1 MNEENIMHRPF
12 TAEIAAFFKK
22 MDLTLV
28 VVDDD
33 PTGTQTVH
41 DVPVLGHWSEEAFLK
56 EFEEETPMVFV
67 LANTRSLTEKQAVSR
82 ARTIGACIKKASEK
96 SRRKFLLVSRSD
108 STLRGHFPSEVH
120 ALAEGAGQAN
130 MPIILTPAFFEGG
143 RVTIDDVHYILED
156 GIRTPVS
163 ETPFAK
169 DKSFGYAHAD
179 LKLWTEE
186 KSKGAIPAKEVKS
199 LSIAQI
205 SAGKNEIL
213 AVLTA
218 LKPGQVL
225 VLNSANYAHMETFI
239 MALQEAIQQG
249 SRFAFRTGASFVSAF
264 GGIGP
269 KPWIPRQL
277 PNPQHG
283 GLVIVGSYVPKSTRQ
298 LEVLLK
304 ADGLSE
310 FPISVAR
317 IIDSTRP
324 LIKEIDVIVQDLESK
339 IAQGKTPVVY
349 TSREL
354 VSGDTAEESLSIGEK
369 VNTFLVTLLECLS
382 VQPSFIIGKGGITS
396 NDLAVKSLK
405 MKRGMVA
412 GQILPGVP
420 VWELEP
426 DNKFPHTPY
435 VVFPGNV
442 GDDKGLYTVYQKF
455 NEARS
460 RQ

>member
-1 MNEENIMHRPF
+1 MEENIMHRPY
-12 TAEIAAFFKK
+12 TAEIAKFFNQ
-22 MDLTLV
+22 MDCTLV

-41 DVPVLGHWSEEAFLK
+41 DVPVLGHWSEQAFLK
-56 EFEEETPMVFV
+56 EFEARTNLVFV
-67 LANTRSLTEKQAVSR
+67 LANTRSLTEPQAVSR
-82 ARTIGACIKKASEK
+82 AGTIGECIKKAAEK
-96 SRRKFLLVSRSD
+96 SGRNFLVVSRSD
-108 STLRGHFPSEVH
+108 STLRGHFPAEVH
-120 ALAEGAGQAN
+120 ALTEGAGQSGL
-130 MPIILTPAFFEGG
+130 PIILTPAFFEGG
-143 RVTIDDVHYILED
+143 RVTIDDVHYILEN
-156 GIRTPVS
+156 GMRTPVS

-169 DKSFGYAHAD
+169 DKSFGYTHAD

-186 KSKGAIPAKEVKS
+186 KSMGSIPAKEVKS
-199 LSIAQI
+199 LSISQI
-205 SAGKNEIL
+205 NNGNDEIL
-213 AVLTA
+213 AVLTS

-225 VLNSANYAHMETFI
+225 VLNVANYAQMETFV
-239 MALQEAIQQG
+239 MALQEAIQKG

-269 KPWIPRQL
+269 KPWVPMKL
-277 PNPQHG
+277 PHPNHG
-283 GLVIVGSYVPKSTRQ
+283 GIVIVGSYVPKSTRQ
-298 LEVLLK
+298 LEELLK

-317 IIDSTRP
+317 IIDSVRP
-324 LIKEIDVIVQDLESK
+324 LIKEIDSIVQELESNIK
-339 IAQGKTPVVY
+339 QGKTPVVF

-354 VSGDTAEESLSIGEK
+354 VSGDTADESLSIGEK
-369 VNTFLVTLLECLS
+369 VNDFLVGLLERLS

-442 GDDKGLYTVYQKF
+442 GDDKGLLSAYQLF
-455 NEARS
+455 NES
-460 RQ
+460 RNRQ

>member
-1 MNEENIMHRPF
+1 MHRPF

-41 DVPVLGHWSEEAFLK
+41 DVPVLGHWSEEAFFK
-56 EFEEETPMVFV
+56 EFEEKTPMVFV
-67 LANTRSLTEKQAVSR
+67 LANTRSLPEKHAVAR
-82 ARTIGACIKKASEK
+82 ARTIGSCIKRASEK
-96 SRRKFLLVSRSD
+96 SGRKFLVVSRSD

-120 ALAEGAGQAN
+120 ALTEGAAQVN

-156 GIRTPVS
+156 RTLTPVS

-186 KSKGAIPAKEVKS
+186 KSKGAIPAKVVKS
-199 LSIAQI
+199 LSTTQI
-205 SAGKNEIL
+205 NSGKKVIL
-213 AVLTA
+213 EVLEG
-218 LKPGQVL
+218 LKPGEVL
-225 VLNSANYAHMETFI
+225 VLNSANYTQMETFI
-239 MALQEAIQQG
+239 LALQEAIHKG
-249 SRFAFRTGASFVSAF
+249 NRFAFRTGASFVSAF

-269 KPWIPRQL
+269 KPWVPMQL

-283 GLVIVGSYVPKSTRQ
+283 GLVIVGSHVPKSTRQ
-298 LEVLLK
+298 LEELLK
-304 ADGLSE
+304 AEGLGE
-310 FPISVAR
+310 VPIRVDR
-317 IIDSTRP
+317 IIDSAHP
-324 LIKEIDVIVQDLESK
+324 LINEIDSFVQELERQIK
-339 IAQGKTPVVY
+339 QGKTPVVY

-354 VSGDTAEESLSIGEK
+354 VSGETPEESLSIGEK
-369 VNTFLVTLLECLS
+369 VNTFLVTLLERLS
-382 VQPSFIIGKGGITS
+382 IQPSFIIGKGGITS

-455 NEARS
+455 NEARFC
-460 RQ
+460 Q